1 MRGRVTFWNQPEGMG
16 NPLETATDRLNEREV
31 PMVGRDYMDRL
42 TLQIGVQPGPKFLRG
57 STRRD
62 LHKVFVNQDQLS
74 TYPLHLVEAHTKLTE
89 ILLVVSAT
97 DVLGPA

>member
-1 MRGRVTFWNQPEGMG
+1 MG

-31 PMVGRDYMDRL
+31 LLVGRDYKDRL
-42 TLQIGVQPGPKFLRG
+42 TLQIGLQPGPKFLRG

-74 TYPLHLVEAHTKLTE
+74 TYPVHLVEAHTKLTD
-89 ILLVVSAT
+89 ILLVVSVT
-97 DVLGPA
+97 DALGPNRTTRREI